1 MKCADVAKSADARDL
16 KSLGSNTVPVQVRSS
31 APPAISRKKRTSR
44 KWGAFFCPCFGGC
57 LFYLSVFGCLFVFF
71 TCFRLFSPVCGLVW
85 FGFGFGFG
93 LDLGL
98 GLLIL
103 FYTYTYLYLFI
114 FILRHLKADAAYSL
128 S

>member
-31 APPAISRKKRTSR
+31 APPAVSRKKRTSR
-44 KWGAFFCPCFGGC
+44 KWGAFFCLFFGGY

-71 TCFRLFSPVCGLVW
+71 TCFRLFSPVWGLDL
-85 FGFGFGFG
+85 GLD

-98 GLLIL
+98 GLGSFIL
-103 FYTYTYLYLFI
+103 VYTYTYLYLFM
-114 FILRHLKADAAYSL
+114 FILRRLKADAAYSL

>member
-44 KWGAFFCPCFGGC
+44 KCGAFFAFASANVC
-57 LFYLSVFGCLFVFF
+57 F
-71 TCFRLFSPVCGLVW
+71 TCRYMVTYLCFLPAFGYSHLFGVW
-85 FGFGFGFG
+85 FGFGFRVGFG
-93 LDLGL
+93 
-98 GLLIL
+98 
-103 FYTYTYLYLFI
+103 FAYLYLFM
-114 FILRHLKADAAYSL
+114 FILRRLKADAAYSL